1 MTEQTYRITGLDCA
15 GCAKTVE
22 DGVAKLAGVQSCT
35 LTFTSEILRV
45 EGDVPQ
51 DAVIARVRE
60 LGHDVAKED
69 EATTAVFPP
78 IPQNFFQYMW
88 RRRDTR
94 LALFATLLILPGLIF
109 HELLPGLG
117 VDNVLINVAAVA
129 AMLLAGYPVIISA
142 YRSIRINRDININV
156 LMSIAAIG
164 AVIISAYTEAA
175 VVMVLFVI
183 GEAMEGYTAERARNS
198 IRGLMELAPGEAV
211 RLNGFGA
218 EERVSVSKLLVG
230 DHLLVKPGE
239 RIPMDGRILAGT
251 SSINQAPI
259 TGESRLIEKQVGNTV
274 FASSINGAG
283 FLEIEV
289 THLAADNTISR
300 LIKMVEDAQDKK
312 APTQRFIDRFA
323 RYYTPAVVLIAVLV
337 AIIPALFFGQPFIDP
352 TDPTLGWLYR
362 ALALLVVACP
372 CALVISTPVTIVSA
386 ISNGARNGVLFKG
399 GAHVEELARVRA
411 IAFDKTGTLTKG
423 QPAVVVVR
431 SAACMQTAVDRCD
444 ACDDLLALASAV
456 EKRSEHPIAQAILHA
471 AAERGVNTYYPTAD
485 NVTALSGRG
494 VTGEIDGQRVTIG
507 SHLFFDEN
515 IPHATHC
522 AEVSSNAGQGYT
534 TMLVSSDGTYKG
546 YISVADTVR
555 DSSRT
560 AITELKALGF
570 EQLVMLTG
578 DNQETAAKVAV
589 EVGVSAVQAECLPED
604 KVTAVAE
611 LMQEYEHV
619 AMVGDGINDAPAL
632 AAASVGI
639 AIGNTA
645 QAMETADITLM
656 RADLLSLPFAVKLSR
671 TAMRIVTVNV
681 ILSLGIKF
689 IFLLLV
695 LAGVGTMWM
704 AVLADVGVSILVTL
718 NGMRML
724 QQPTIT
730 TPSVSLKPASI

>member
-1 MTEQTYRITGLDCA
+1 MTEQTYRITGMDCA

-22 DGVAKLAGVQSCT
+22 DGVARLDGVQSCG

-45 EGDVPQ
+45 AGDVSQ
-51 DAVIARVRE
+51 DTVITRVRE
-60 LGHDVAKED
+60 LGFDVAD
-69 EATTAVFPP
+69 ENAETTAVSPQP
-78 IPQNFFQYMW
+78 AQNFFQYMW
-88 RRRDTR
+88 SRRDTR
-94 LALFATLLILPGLIF
+94 LALLATLLILPGLIF

-117 VDNVLINVAAVA
+117 VDNLLIDVAAVA
-129 AMLLAGYPVIISA
+129 AMLLAGYPVIKSA
-142 YRSIRINRDININV
+142 YRSVRINRDININV

-164 AVIISAYTEAA
+164 AVIIGAYTEAA

-198 IRGLMELAPGEAV
+198 IRGLMELAPSEAT
-211 RLNGFGA
+211 RLDALGV
-218 EERVSVSKLLVG
+218 EERLPVSKLLLG
-230 DHLLVKPGE
+230 DRLLVKPGE
-239 RIPMDGRILAGT
+239 RIPMDGRILAGAT
-251 SSINQAPI
+251 SINQAPI
-259 TGESRLIEKQVGNTV
+259 TGESRLIDKQVGDTV

-283 FLEIEV
+283 SLEIEV

-300 LIKMVEDAQDKK
+300 LIKMVEEAQDKK

-323 RYYTPAVVLIAVLV
+323 RYYTPAVVGIAILV
-337 AIIPALFFGQPFIDP
+337 ATIPPLFFGQPFIDP
-352 TDPTLGWLYR
+352 IDPMLGWLYR
-362 ALALLVVACP
+362 ALTLLVVACP

-399 GAHVEELARVRA
+399 GAHVEELARVKA

-423 QPAVVVVR
+423 QPTVVAVR
-431 SAACMQTAVDRCD
+431 SVACVQTGTGSCND
-444 ACDDLLALASAV
+444 CDDLLALASAV
-456 EKRSEHPIAQAILHA
+456 EKRSEHPIAQAVMQK
-471 AAERGVNTYYPTAD
+471 AAERGVNNRYPTAG

-494 VTGEIDGQRVTIG
+494 VTGEINGQHVTIG

-515 IPHATHC
+515 IMHTDHC
-522 AEVSSNAGQGYT
+522 AEVSRHAGQGYT
-534 TMLVSSDGTYKG
+534 TMLVSGDNVYKG

-560 AITELKALGF
+560 TITELKAMGF

-578 DNQETAAKVAV
+578 DNQETAVKVAA
-589 EVGVSAVQAECLPED
+589 EVGVTAVQAECLPAD

-611 LMQEYEHV
+611 LTKQYEHV

-645 QAMETADITLM
+645 QAMETADISLM
-656 RADLLSLPFAVKLSR
+656 RADLLALPYAIKLSR
-671 TAMRIVTVNV
+671 AAMRIVSMNV
-681 ILSLGIKF
+681 VLSLGIKF

-718 NGMRML
+718 NGMQML
-724 QQPTIT
+724 KHPTMT
-730 TPSVSLKPASI
+730 DPVASHTQFSV